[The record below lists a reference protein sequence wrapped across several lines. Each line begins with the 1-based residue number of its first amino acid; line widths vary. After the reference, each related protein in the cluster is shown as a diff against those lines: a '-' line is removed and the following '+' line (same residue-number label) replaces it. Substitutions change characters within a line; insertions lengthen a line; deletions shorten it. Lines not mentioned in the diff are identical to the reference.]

1 MCLISLIV
9 SRCLTLFADAAAT
22 ICVYVHVPN
31 TLIGENCPGCVCV
44 FSVSVCTYLII
55 NMLSTTQQ
63 IGGEYQT
70 SSSPETQLKRSIAE
84 ELRGVAVSLVEQ
96 VVYEGPQ
103 LISHDELL
111 MELIRKNNG
120 VQSVSVCV
128 FEVITRVTKYSQ
140 TYQRCWQVIKH
151 RWIVFLILR
160 RTGDH

>member
-1 MCLISLIV
+1 MIV

-22 ICVYVHVPN
+22 ICVDVHVPD

-70 SSSPETQLKRSIAE
+70 SSSSETQFKRSITE
-84 ELRGVAVSLVEQ
+84 ELRGVAASLVEQ

-103 LISHDELL
+103 LICRDEVL
-111 MELIRKNNG
+111 MELRNNG
-120 VQSVSVCV
+120 VQSVSGCV
-128 FEVITRVTKYSQ
+128 FEVITHVTKYSQ

>member
-1 MCLISLIV
+1 MDMFLTYTHTV
-9 SRCLTLFADAAAT
+9 SQ
-22 ICVYVHVPN
+22 VV
-31 TLIGENCPGCVCV
+31 ENCLELCVACV
-44 FSVSVCTYLII
+44 FSVSVCIYLII

-70 SSSPETQLKRSIAE
+70 GNSPEAQFKRSIAE
-84 ELRGVAVSLVEQ
+84 ELRGVAASLVEQ

-103 LISHDELL
+103 LICRDELL
-111 MELIRKNNG
+111 MELRNNG
-120 VQSVSVCV
+120 VQSVSRCV